1 MNFQLVLL
9 SGLGF
14 LIFTGFCLFVL
25 FKVNKSNLSE
35 RSKKAM
41 MFAIVLIITAFCIFI
56 FDTYTADH
64 IARNTITKP

>member
-1 MNFQLVLL
+1 MNIQLVLL

-35 RSKKAM
+35 RYKKVM
-41 MFAIVLIITAFCIFI
+41 MFTIVLIITAFCIFV
-56 FDTYTADH
+56 FDKYTADH
-64 IARNTITKP
+64 IARNTINKT

>member
-14 LIFTGFCLFVL
+14 LIFTGLCLFVL

-35 RSKKAM
+35 KSKKAM

-64 IARNTITKP
+64 IARNTVTKS